1 MGGAVVPRRVNLLGN
16 AAVSASLIFLPL
28 WAVKLNASTEQ
39 LGFIVAAYNGSV
51 LVASYAFGRAADV
64 HGSRR
69 ILQAGL
75 LLGALAA
82 FLQVLATDPLTVF
95 LSRAF
100 LGFCVGMYPPALLAY
115 ARSADKVMGTFAAWG
130 SLGWAAGTLLAGLSD
145 RIAPGNIQPIFVLSS
160 LLFLLGFAASA
171 GAPVEGGGK
180 LNVPLFPVEL
190 IRRNLPIYMTM
201 LIRHTGANM
210 VWVIFPLY
218 LQRGLHMDGFQIG
231 IAYTL
236 NPVVQFLVMRK
247 LDRFRSTAL
256 VGVGLAASGGTFV
269 SFTLARDFPQILL
282 TQVLLGVSWATLYVG
297 ALQFI
302 VERNR
307 ETATAGGILSS
318 VLSIS
323 SIVGPIAGGVLA
335 RRDNYLIP
343 MYAAAVMCGVSLVTY
358 WVQLRLVPVPPRAP
372 AARSGD

>member
-1 MGGAVVPRRVNLLGN
+1 MVPRRVNFLGN

-28 WAVKLNASTEQ
+28 WAVALHATTEQ

-51 LVASYAFGRAADV
+51 LVASYVFGRAADV

-82 FLQVLATDPLTVF
+82 FLQVFATDPLTV
-95 LSRAF
+95 LISRAF

-115 ARSADKVMGTFAAWG
+115 AHSADRVMGNFAAWG
-130 SLGWAAGTLLAGLSD
+130 SLGWAAGTLLAGVSD
-145 RIAPGNIQPIFVLSS
+145 LLAPSDIRPIFVLSS
-160 LLFLLGFAASA
+160 LLFLAGFAASI
-171 GAPVEGGGK
+171 GAPVGGGGR

-190 IRRNLPIYMTM
+190 IRRNLTIYVAM

-218 LQRGLHMDGFQIG
+218 LKDVLGMDGFQIG

-236 NPVVQFLVMRK
+236 NPIVQFLVMRNV
-247 LDRFRSTAL
+247 DRFRSTVL
-256 VGVGLAASGGTFV
+256 VAVGLAASGATFL

-282 TQVLLGVSWATLYVG
+282 TQILLGFSWATLYVG

-307 ETATAGGILSS
+307 ETATAGGILNS

-323 SIVGPIAGGVLA
+323 SIVGPIVGGILA
-335 RRDNYLIP
+335 SGSNYLLP
-343 MYAAAVMCGVSLVTY
+343 MYAAAAMCGISLVTY
-358 WVQLRLVPVPPRAP
+358 WVQLRAAP
-372 AARSGD
+372 ARPPTPATRSGD